1 MSRADGDEGASSSS
15 RDLYAALGVR
25 RDASD
30 EDIKRAYR
38 KLAARLHPD
47 KQRGVEDARRAAQ
60 AEFASVSEA
69 YEILSDG
76 ERRKTYDVYGMEGV
90 RAGRELGT
98 RHKTLEELRV
108 EFERAKA
115 KEAKEAAEARLNFH
129 GTYIFGFSAAHF
141 VEERIR
147 ARRAR
152 RLRIIPVWI

>member
-69 YEILSDG
+69 
-76 ERRKTYDVYGMEGV
+76 
-90 RAGRELGT
+90 
-98 RHKTLEELRV
+98 
-108 EFERAKA
+108 
-115 KEAKEAAEARLNFH
+115 
-129 GTYIFGFSAAHF
+129 
-141 VEERIR
+141 
-147 ARRAR
+147 
-152 RLRIIPVWI
+152 